1 MLGYFTLL
9 PVRFN
14 TSDDLSHPKVMGAM
28 LFWLPLAGVVSAGGS
43 VLVYL
48 LLGKLGWLG
57 AVVAALVY
65 PMLYG
70 FLHTEAV
77 ADVADALYAAHSG
90 KDAYSI
96 IKDPTVGAMGVL
108 WTVAVVLLKTALIVY
123 LLMHGAWALFVAAA
137 ISSRM
142 GLEMLFFTQTFR
154 SSFIQ
159 TLQRGFDGKLFG
171 GSMVLFLLVGLAIA
185 GEKFFLVAALAMGV
199 GYLVATRIGKK
210 LGFLNGDVLGTT
222 LEATEIV
229 LMLTGALLWL

>member
-1 MLGYFTLL
+1 ML
-9 PVRFN
+9 PVRFKQE
-14 TSDDLSHPKVMGAM
+14 DDLGHTSVLGAM
-28 LFWLPLAGVVSAGGS
+28 LFWLPLAGLVSAGGS

-48 LLGKLGWLG
+48 LLAKLGWLG

-96 IKDPTVGAMGVL
+96 IKDPTIGAMGVL
-108 WTVAVVLLKTALIVY
+108 WTVAAVLLKTALIVY
-123 LLMHGAWALFVAAA
+123 LLMHGMWALFVAAA

-142 GLEMLFFTQTFR
+142 GLEMLFFTQIFR
-154 SSFIQ
+154 SSFIL
-159 TLQRGFDGKLFG
+159 TLQRGFDSKLFG
-171 GSMVLFLLVGLAIA
+171 GSMVLFLLAGLAVA
-185 GEKFFLVAALAMGV
+185 GKEFLLVAALAMGIS
-199 GYLVATRIGKK
+199 YLVATRIGKK

-229 LMLTGALLWL
+229 LMLGGALLWH

>member
-1 MLGYFTLL
+1 ML
-9 PVRFN
+9 PVRFKQE
-14 TSDDLSHPKVMGAM
+14 DDLGHTSVLGAM
-28 LFWLPLAGVVSAGGS
+28 LFWLPLAGLVSAGGS

-48 LLGKLGWLG
+48 LLAKLGWLG

-96 IKDPTVGAMGVL
+96 IKDPTIGAMGVL
-108 WTVAVVLLKTALIVY
+108 WTVAAVLLKTALIVY
-123 LLMHGAWALFVAAA
+123 LLMHGMWALFVAAA

-154 SSFIQ
+154 SSFIL
-159 TLQRGFDGKLFG
+159 TLQRGFDSKLFG
-171 GSMVLFLLVGLAIA
+171 GSMVLFLLAGLAVA
-185 GEKFFLVAALAMGV
+185 GKEFLLVAALAMGIS
-199 GYLVATRIGKK
+199 YLVATRIGKK

-229 LMLTGALLWL
+229 LMLGGALLWL

>member
-1 MLGYFTLL
+1 ML
-9 PVRFN
+9 PVRFKQE
-14 TSDDLSHPKVMGAM
+14 DDLGHTSVLGAM
-28 LFWLPLAGVVSAGGS
+28 LFWLPLAGLVSAGGS

-48 LLGKLGWLG
+48 LLAKLGWLG

-96 IKDPTVGAMGVL
+96 IKDPTIGAMGVL
-108 WTVAVVLLKTALIVY
+108 WTVAAVLLKTALIVY
-123 LLMHGAWALFVAAA
+123 LLMHGMWALFVAAA

-154 SSFIQ
+154 SSFIL
-159 TLQRGFDGKLFG
+159 TLQRGFDSKLFG
-171 GSMVLFLLVGLAIA
+171 GSMVLFLLVGLAVTGA
-185 GEKFFLVAALAMGV
+185 RFFLIAALAMGIS
-199 GYLVATRIGKK
+199 YLVATRIGKK

-229 LMLTGALLWL
+229 LMLGGALLWL

>member
-9 PVRFN
+9 PVRFKA
-14 TSDDLSHPKVMGAM
+14 SDDLSHPKVMGAM
-28 LFWLPLAGVVSAGGS
+28 LFWLPLAGLVSAGGS
-43 VLVYL
+43 VAVYL
-48 LLGKLGWLG
+48 LLAKLGWLA
-57 AVVAALVY
+57 AVVAAVVY
-65 PMLYG
+65 PVLYG

-108 WTVAVVLLKTALIVY
+108 WTVAAVTLKTALIAY
-123 LLMHGAWALFVAAA
+123 LLMHGAWALFVAIAV
-137 ISSRM
+137 SSRM
-142 GLEMLFFTQTFR
+142 GLEMLFFTQKFR

-159 TLQRGFDGKLFG
+159 TLQKGFDGRLFG
-171 GSMVLFLLVGLAIA
+171 SSMVLFLLVGLAVA
-185 GEKFFLVAALAMGV
+185 GAHFFLVAAAAMV
-199 GYLVATRIGKK
+199 ASYLVATRIGKA

-229 LMLTGALLWL
+229 LMLTGALLWH

>member
-14 TSDDLSHPKVMGAM
+14 TNDDLSHPKVMGAM
-28 LFWLPLAGVVSAGGS
+28 LFWLPLAGLVSAGGS

-48 LLGKLGWLG
+48 LLAKLGWLS
-57 AVVAALVY
+57 AVIAALIY
-65 PMLYG
+65 PVLYG

-96 IKDPTVGAMGVL
+96 IKDPTIGAMGVL
-108 WTVAVVLLKTALIVY
+108 WTVAAVLLKTVLIVY
-123 LLMHGAWALFVAAA
+123 LLMHGTWALFVAAA
-137 ISSRM
+137 LSSRM

-171 GSMVLFLLVGLAIA
+171 GSMVLFLLVGLAVTGA
-185 GEKFFLVAALAMGV
+185 RFFLIAALAMGV

-222 LEATEIV
+222 LESTEIV
-229 LMLTGALLWL
+229 LMLTGARLWL

>member
-1 MLGYFTLL
+1 ML
-9 PVRFN
+9 PVRFKQE
-14 TSDDLSHPKVMGAM
+14 DDLGHTSVLGAM
-28 LFWLPLAGVVSAGGS
+28 LFWLPLAGLVSAGGS

-48 LLGKLGWLG
+48 LLAKLGWLG

-96 IKDPTVGAMGVL
+96 IKDPTIGAMGIL
-108 WTVAVVLLKTALIVY
+108 WTVAAVLLKTSLIVY
-123 LLMHGAWALFVAAA
+123 LLMHGMWALFVAAA

-154 SSFIQ
+154 SSFIL
-159 TLQRGFDGKLFG
+159 TLQRGFDSKLFG
-171 GSMVLFLLVGLAIA
+171 GSMVLFLLVGLAVTGA
-185 GEKFFLVAALAMGV
+185 RFFLIAALAMGIS
-199 GYLVATRIGKK
+199 YLVATRIGKK

-229 LMLTGALLWL
+229 LMLGGALLWL

>member
-1 MLGYFTLL
+1 
-9 PVRFN
+9 
-14 TSDDLSHPKVMGAM
+14 MGAM
-28 LFWLPLAGVVSAGGS
+28 LFWLPLAGLVSAGGS

-48 LLGKLGWLG
+48 LLAKLGWLS
-57 AVVAALVY
+57 AVIAALVY

-90 KDAYSI
+90 KDAYNI
-96 IKDPTVGAMGVL
+96 IKDPAVGAMGVL
-108 WTVAVVLLKTALIVY
+108 WTVAAVLLKTALIVY

-171 GSMVLFLLVGLAIA
+171 GSMALFLLVGLAVMQ
-185 GEKFFLVAALAMGV
+185 ERFFLVAALAMGV
-199 GYLVATRIGKK
+199 SYLVATHIGKK
-210 LGFLNGDVLGTT
+210 LGFLNGDVLGAT
-222 LEATEIV
+222 LEITEIV

>member
-9 PVRFN
+9 PVRFKA
-14 TSDDLSHPKVMGAM
+14 SDDLSSPKVMGAM
-28 LFWLPLAGVVSAGGS
+28 LFWLPLAGLVSAGGS
-43 VLVYL
+43 VVVYM
-48 LLGKLGWLG
+48 LLGKLGWPA

-96 IKDPTVGAMGVL
+96 IKDPTIGAMGVL
-108 WTVAVVLLKTALIVY
+108 WTVAAVLLKTVLIVY
-123 LLMHGAWALFVAAA
+123 LLMHGEWALFAAVTV
-137 ISSRM
+137 SSRM

-159 TLQRGFDGKLFG
+159 TLQQGFDGRLFWS
-171 GSMVLFLLVGLAIA
+171 SMTLFLLVGLAVA
-185 GEKFFLVAALAMGV
+185 GEKFFLIAALAMGIS
-199 GYLVATRIGKK
+199 YLVATHIGKA

-229 LMLTGALLWL
+229 LMLGGALLWL

>member
-1 MLGYFTLL
+1 ML
-9 PVRFN
+9 PVRFKQE
-14 TSDDLSHPKVMGAM
+14 DDLGHTSVLGAM
-28 LFWLPLAGVVSAGGS
+28 LFWLPLAGLVSAGGS

-48 LLGKLGWLG
+48 LLAKLGWLG

-96 IKDPTVGAMGVL
+96 VKDPTVGAMGVL

-154 SSFIQ
+154 SSFIL
-159 TLQRGFDGKLFG
+159 TLQRGFDSKLFG
-171 GSMVLFLLVGLAIA
+171 GSMVLFLLVGLAVTGA
-185 GEKFFLVAALAMGV
+185 RFFLIAALAMGIS
-199 GYLVATRIGKK
+199 YLVATRIGKK

-229 LMLTGALLWL
+229 LMLGGALLWL

>member
-1 MLGYFTLL
+1 ML
-9 PVRFN
+9 PVRFKQEADLGH
-14 TSDDLSHPKVMGAM
+14 TSVLGAM
-28 LFWLPLAGVVSAGGS
+28 LFWLPLAGLVSAGGS

-48 LLGKLGWLG
+48 LLAKLGWLG

-90 KDAYSI
+90 KDAYSV
-96 IKDPTVGAMGVL
+96 IKDPTIGAMGVL
-108 WTVAVVLLKTALIVY
+108 WTVAAVLLKTALIVY
-123 LLMHGAWALFVAAA
+123 LLMHGMWALFVAAA

-154 SSFIQ
+154 SSFIL
-159 TLQRGFDGKLFG
+159 TLQRGFDSKLFG
-171 GSMVLFLLVGLAIA
+171 GSMVLFLLAGLAVA
-185 GEKFFLVAALAMGV
+185 GKEFLLVAALAMGIS
-199 GYLVATRIGKK
+199 YLVATRIGKE

-222 LEATEIV
+222 VEATEIV

>member
-1 MLGYFTLL
+1 ML
-9 PVRFN
+9 PVRFKQE
-14 TSDDLSHPKVMGAM
+14 DDLGHTSVLGAM
-28 LFWLPLAGVVSAGGS
+28 LFWLPLAGLVSAGGS

-48 LLGKLGWLG
+48 LLAKLGWLG

-96 IKDPTVGAMGVL
+96 VKDPTVGAMGVL

-154 SSFIQ
+154 SSFIL
-159 TLQRGFDGKLFG
+159 TLQRGFDSKLFG
-171 GSMVLFLLVGLAIA
+171 GSMVLFLLVGLAVTGA
-185 GEKFFLVAALAMGV
+185 RFFLIAALAMGIS
-199 GYLVATRIGKK
+199 YLVATRIGKK
-210 LGFLNGDVLGTT
+210 LGFLNGDVLGAT

-229 LMLTGALLWL
+229 LMLGGALLWL

>member
-1 MLGYFTLL
+1 ML
-9 PVRFN
+9 PVRFKQE
-14 TSDDLSHPKVMGAM
+14 DDLGHTSVLGAM
-28 LFWLPLAGVVSAGGS
+28 LFWLPLAGLVSAGGS

-48 LLGKLGWLG
+48 LLAKLGWLG

-96 IKDPTVGAMGVL
+96 VKDPTVGAMGVL

-154 SSFIQ
+154 SSFIL
-159 TLQRGFDGKLFG
+159 TLQRGVDSKLFG
-171 GSMVLFLLVGLAIA
+171 GSMVLFLLVGLAVTGA
-185 GEKFFLVAALAMGV
+185 RFFLIAALAMGIS
-199 GYLVATRIGKK
+199 YLVATRIGKK
-210 LGFLNGDVLGTT
+210 LGFLNGDVLGAT

-229 LMLTGALLWL
+229 LMLGGALLWL

>member
-28 LFWLPLAGVVSAGGS
+28 LFWLPLAGLVSAGGS

-48 LLGKLGWLG
+48 LLGKLGWLS
-57 AVVAALVY
+57 AVIAAMVY

-77 ADVADALYAAHSG
+77 ADVADAFYAAHSG

-96 IKDPTVGAMGVL
+96 IKDPTVGAMGML
-108 WTVAVVLLKTALIVY
+108 WTVAAVLLKTTLIVY
-123 LLMHGAWALFVAAA
+123 LLMHGAWALFIAAA

-171 GSMVLFLLVGLAIA
+171 GSMALFLLAGLAVTGA
-185 GEKFFLVAALAMGV
+185 RFFLVAALTMGV
-199 GYLVATRIGKK
+199 SYLVATRIGKK

-229 LMLTGALLWL
+229 LMLGGALLWL

>member
-1 MLGYFTLL
+1 ML
-9 PVRFN
+9 PVRFKQE
-14 TSDDLSHPKVMGAM
+14 DDLGHTSVLGAM
-28 LFWLPLAGVVSAGGS
+28 LFWLPLAGLVSAGGS

-48 LLGKLGWLG
+48 LLAKLGWLG

-96 IKDPTVGAMGVL
+96 VKDPTVGAMGVL

-142 GLEMLFFTQTFR
+142 GLEMLFFTQIFR
-154 SSFIQ
+154 SSFIL
-159 TLQRGFDGKLFG
+159 TLQRGFDSKLFG
-171 GSMVLFLLVGLAIA
+171 GSMVLFLLVGLAVTGA
-185 GEKFFLVAALAMGV
+185 RFFLIAALAMGIS
-199 GYLVATRIGKK
+199 YLVATRIGKK

-229 LMLTGALLWL
+229 LMLGGALLWL

>member
-28 LFWLPLAGVVSAGGS
+28 LFWLPLAGLVSAGGS

-48 LLGKLGWLG
+48 LLAKLGWLG
-57 AVVAALVY
+57 AVIAAMVY

-90 KDAYSI
+90 KDAYSV
-96 IKDPTVGAMGVL
+96 IKDPAVGAMGVL

-123 LLMHGAWALFVAAA
+123 LLMHGAWALFVTAA

-159 TLQRGFDGKLFG
+159 TLQRGFDSKLFG
-171 GSMVLFLLVGLAIA
+171 GSMALFLLVGLAVTGA
-185 GEKFFLVAALAMGV
+185 RFFLVAALAMGV
-199 GYLVATRIGKK
+199 SYLVATHIGKK
-210 LGFLNGDVLGTT
+210 LSFLNGDVLGAT
-222 LEATEIV
+222 LETTEIV
-229 LMLTGALLWL
+229 LMLGGALLWL